1 MSARSATGAS
11 HRSDLFS
18 ARSEINT
25 GRESKYDEYDGK
37 QQEPTDEQNP
47 LQIEHMLGYAGDYR
61 KTILASPSEEG
72 VFMKR
77 SVCSLG
83 AFCNVLRLSFS
94 YQSFSLGSLVSI
106 ENLND
111 PHSQIFL
118 RGHDMPVC
126 ALYSSFL

>member
-1 MSARSATGAS
+1 MHTTTQAKSVTMSARSATGAS

-37 QQEPTDEQNP
+37 EQEAADEQNP

-77 SVCSLG
+77 L
-83 AFCNVLRLSFS
+83 A
-94 YQSFSLGSLVSI
+94 
-106 ENLND
+106 ENSCMLMN
-111 PHSQIFL
+111 S
-118 RGHDMPVC
+118 
-126 ALYSSFL
+126 